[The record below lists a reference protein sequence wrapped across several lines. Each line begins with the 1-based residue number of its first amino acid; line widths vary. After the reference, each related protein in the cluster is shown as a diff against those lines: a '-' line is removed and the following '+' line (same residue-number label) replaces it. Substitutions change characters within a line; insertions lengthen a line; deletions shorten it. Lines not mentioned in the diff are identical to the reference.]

1 MSMVKFS
8 DEIMREQLEL
18 FGESFEYPVYCTSAV
33 SKGLFSS
40 GAFTTG
46 YAAISGA
53 YLLIV
58 RYDLAGTFSGKPI
71 LERVPL
77 ASIIKVKIREIVLL
91 KGYRVEIQ
99 TRSENKKIKCRL
111 SISKSKSIDIFTNLL
126 MKKRTIRTKF
136 EHISQNSNSTTCN

>member
-77 ASIIKVKIREIVLL
+77 ASITKVKIREIVLL

-111 SISKSKSIDIFTNLL
+111 QFLENVVGAE
-126 MKKRTIRTKF
+126 F
-136 EHISQNSNSTTCN
+136 PEQQQNARGLAAALNRYSSE